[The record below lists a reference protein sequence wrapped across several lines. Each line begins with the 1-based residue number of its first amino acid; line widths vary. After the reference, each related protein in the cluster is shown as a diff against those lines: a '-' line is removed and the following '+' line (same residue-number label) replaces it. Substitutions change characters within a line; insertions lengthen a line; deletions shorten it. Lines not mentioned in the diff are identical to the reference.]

1 MATEKEL
8 RNEIR
13 KHVQKILKEY
23 QPGGFLQSVGAQAR
37 TSLGSGRSMLDKYL
51 GNVDTERL
59 ARLPKMQKVNLLAA
73 LMRTFG
79 ISANDLTSL
88 RGQVSRTLK
97 GYETADAPVE
107 EGKLNELDFE
117 NPPTDASTDSG
128 DSEVSSGLAA
138 KGEKLKDT
146 QAYKMMVKQLE
157 NKPAS
162 DQSAFVLDLL
172 SNLPLDDSAKRM
184 IKMKIKSSL

>member
-1 MATEKEL
+1 MATEKDL

-13 KHVQKILKEY
+13 KHVQKMLKEY

-97 GYETADAPVE
+97 GYETAEAPVE

-117 NPPTDASTDSG
+117 NPPTDASTEPADSK
-128 DSEVSSGLAA
+128 VSSGLAA

-146 QAYKMMVKQLE
+146 QAYKIMVKQLE

-184 IKMKIKSSL
+184 IKRKIKSSL

>member
-8 RNEIR
+8 RTEIR
-13 KHVQKILKEY
+13 KHVQKMLKEY

-59 ARLPKMQKVNLLAA
+59 AKLPKLQKVHLLAA
-73 LMRTFG
+73 LMKTFG
-79 ISANDLTSL
+79 ITANELTSL
-88 RGQVSRTLK
+88 RGQVSRQLK
-97 GYETADAPVE
+97 GYETAEAPVE
-107 EGKLNELDFE
+107 EGKLNELEFG
-117 NPPTDASTDSG
+117 NPPAGASTDST
-128 DSEVSSGLAA
+128 DSKVSSGLAA

-162 DQSAFVLDLL
+162 DQSAFVLELL
-172 SNLPLDDSAKRM
+172 STLPLDDTAKRM
-184 IKMKIKSSL
+184 IKMKIKSEL

>member
-13 KHVQKILKEY
+13 KHVQKMLKEY

-97 GYETADAPVE
+97 GYETAEAPVE
-107 EGKLNELDFE
+107 EGKLNELEFG
-117 NPPTDASTDSG
+117 NPPADASTDSG
-128 DSEVSSGLAA
+128 DSKVSSGLAA